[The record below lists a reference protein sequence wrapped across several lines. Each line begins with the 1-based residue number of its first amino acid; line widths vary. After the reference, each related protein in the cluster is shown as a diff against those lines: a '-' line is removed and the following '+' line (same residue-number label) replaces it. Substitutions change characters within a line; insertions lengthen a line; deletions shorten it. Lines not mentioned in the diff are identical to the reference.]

1 MPPHA
6 HRANT
11 RWLRSFGVTRD
22 SGVRLAELVA
32 TLSLAADLG
41 LGHSPEHAIRATL
54 VALDMADELGVSGEE
69 RATTYWVTLLAW
81 VGCTADS
88 FELARLFGDDI
99 ELRHGT
105 YDVDFAG
112 FPQMAYLLRRA
123 GSDGSLLHRA
133 TSSAK
138 LLMSNGRSVVKA
150 LSAHCEVT
158 GRFAGRFGLGPE
170 VDRCLAYTFTR
181 WDGRGQ
187 PDDAGEAI
195 PVAVRLLHLAD
206 LAVAHHRT
214 GGTAAAVAEV
224 RRRRGTHLQPEL
236 VDAFVPLAG
245 QLLGRLDDASGW
257 DEIVAAEP
265 TLHRTLA
272 DDELTTAL
280 EVMADFAD
288 IKSPWLL
295 GHSRG
300 VSELVA
306 SAAAAAGHGQA
317 DVLLARRAGLVHD
330 LGRVGVPNTIWDKAG
345 PLTRAEVE
353 RVRLHSYYTQRMLQ
367 HPGTLAEIG
376 AIASSNHERLDGSGY
391 HRGAVASGVPSL
403 ARLLGAADAFHAM
416 GEDRPHRPA
425 LSANARVAQVRSE
438 VRAGRLDAA
447 AVDAVLHAAGHAPRR
462 RSPGPG
468 GLTAREVEVL
478 LLAARGATNRVIGEA
493 LGISA
498 KTAGSHI
505 EHIYTKIGV
514 STRAGAA
521 LFAIQQGLLPDAD
534 PVTS

>member
-1 MPPHA
+1 VK
-6 HRANT
+6 
-11 RWLRSFGVTRD
+11 GD

-41 LGHSPEHAIRATL
+41 LGHSPEHAIRSTL
-54 VALDMADELGVSGEE
+54 VALDLADEVGITAEQ
-69 RATTYWVTLLAW
+69 RTTTYWVTLLAW

-99 ELRHGT
+99 ELRAGT
-105 YDVDFAG
+105 YDIDFAG
-112 FPQMAYLLRRA
+112 LPQIAYLLRRA

-138 LLMSNGRSVVKA
+138 LVMSHGRSVVKA
-150 LSAHCEVT
+150 LTAHCEVT
-158 GRFAGRFGLGPE
+158 GRLAGRLGLGAD

-187 PDDAGEAI
+187 PRDAGEAI
-195 PVAVRLLHLAD
+195 PLPVRLLHLAD

-214 GGTAAAVAEV
+214 GGAAAAIEAV

-236 VDAFVPLAG
+236 VDAFVPRAAPLLA
-245 QLLGRLDDASGW
+245 RLDDVSGW

-265 TLHRTLA
+265 TLHRTLG
-272 DDELTTAL
+272 DEELTTAL

-288 IKSPWLL
+288 LKSPWLL

-300 VSELVA
+300 VADLVA
-306 SAAAAAGHGQA
+306 SAATAAGHTPA

-330 LGRVGVPNTIWDKAG
+330 LGRVGVPNTVWDKPG

-367 HPGTLAEIG
+367 HPHTLAEIG

-391 HRGAVASGVPSL
+391 HRGAAAAGVPPL

-416 GEDRPHRPA
+416 GEERPHRRA
-425 LSANARVAQVRSE
+425 LTARQRVSQL
-438 VRAGRLDAA
+438 RADGRGGRLDAA
-447 AVDAVLHAAGHAPRR
+447 AVDAVLQVAGHAPRR
-462 RSPGPG
+462 RVPGPG
-468 GLTAREVEVL
+468 GLTPREVDVL
-478 LLAARGATNRVIGEA
+478 LLAARGSTTRAIGNA

-498 KTAGSHI
+498 KTAGTHI

-521 LFAIQQGLLPDAD
+521 LFAIQQGLLPSNE
-534 PVTS
+534 PISG

>member
-1 MPPHA
+1 MTP
-6 HRANT
+6 
-11 RWLRSFGVTRD
+11 D
-22 SGVRLAELVA
+22 SEVRLAELVA

-41 LGHSPEHAIRATL
+41 LGHSPEHAIRATI
-54 VALDMADELGVSGEE
+54 VALEIADEIDMTSQD

-99 ELRHGT
+99 ELRAGT

-112 FPQMAYLLRRA
+112 VPQLTYLLRRA

-133 TSSAK
+133 TSSAR
-138 LLMSNGRSVVKA
+138 LLLSNGRAAAKA

-158 GRFAGRFGLGPE
+158 GQLAGRLGLGPE
-170 VDRCLAYTFTR
+170 VDRCLGYTFTR

-187 PDDAGEAI
+187 PDIAGDAI
-195 PVAVRLLHLAD
+195 PLPIRLLHLAD

-214 GGTAAAVAEV
+214 GGPVAAVDEV

-236 VDAFVPLAG
+236 VDTFVALAPRV
-245 QLLGRLDDASGW
+245 LARLEDASGW

-265 TLHRTLA
+265 SLRVTLGEQQLN
-272 DDELTTAL
+272 TAF

-288 IKSPWLL
+288 LKSPWFL

-300 VSELVA
+300 VADLVA
-306 SAAAAAGHGQA
+306 SSAEAAGHTPAEVQ
-317 DVLLARRAGLVHD
+317 LAHRAGLVHD
-330 LGRVGVPNTIWDKAG
+330 LGRVGVPNTVWDKPG
-345 PLTRAEVE
+345 PLTRAELE

-367 HPGTLAEIG
+367 HPAMLAEIG
-376 AIASSNHERLDGSGY
+376 MVASAGHERLDGSGY
-391 HRGAVASGVPSL
+391 HRGSVAAGVSSL
-403 ARLLGAADAFHAM
+403 ARLLGAADAFHSM

-425 LSANARVAQVRSE
+425 LHNKARVAQLRAD
-438 VRAGRLDAA
+438 VRAGRLDSS
-447 AVDAVLHAAGHAPRR
+447 AVDAVLQAAGHAPRR
-462 RSPGPG
+462 RPPGSG
-468 GLTAREVEVL
+468 GLTPREREVLV
-478 LLAARGATNRVIGEA
+478 LAARGATNRAIGAE

-498 KTAGSHI
+498 KTAGTHI
-505 EHIYTKIGV
+505 EHIYTKVGV

-521 LFAIQQGLLPDAD
+521 LYAIQQGLISSSQPLEQ
-534 PVTS
+534 